1 MKNGRRRKSL
11 TWMKEEPEEVIV
23 QNNLQPKG
31 RGKGRRR
38 KIDTSREDGE
48 SSDEEDSIFTS
59 DDEIGE
65 MRDILVDEQGRT
77 YYNIGTTDDL
87 ENLPNPK
94 SVQHK
99 GDNLLEELE

>member
-1 MKNGRRRKSL
+1 
-11 TWMKEEPEEVIV
+11 
-23 QNNLQPKG
+23 
-31 RGKGRRR
+31 
-38 KIDTSREDGE
+38 
-48 SSDEEDSIFTS
+48 
-59 DDEIGE
+59 

-87 ENLPNPK
+87 ENLPIPK

>member
-1 MKNGRRRKSL
+1 MEEMRRFSNEKKDPMTS
-11 TWMKEEPEEVIV
+11 KELNDEPYEIA
-23 QNNLQPKG
+23 
-31 RGKGRRR
+31 
-38 KIDTSREDGE
+38 TSREDGE
-48 SSDEEDSIFTS
+48 SSDEEDGISTS

-87 ENLPNPK
+87 ENLPIPK